1 VNVETEVA
9 DELTALRAAVDG
21 VDGAIVAT
29 SDGLLVAHVLPEA
42 EQSQT
47 AALISAVVGL
57 ARHAVELTGRGE
69 LREASIRGTSG
80 HVLFF
85 AVGDT
90 AVLAVL
96 TGVEVN
102 LALVQLR
109 ARPVVRRLTALAP
122 RFVHFTAPSTATG

>member
-1 VNVETEVA
+1 VSVESEVA
-9 DELTALRAAVDG
+9 EELTALRAAVGG

-29 SDGLLVAHVLPEA
+29 SDGLLVAHMLPDV

-80 HVLFF
+80 HVVIF

-90 AVLAVL
+90 AVLAVM
-96 TGVEVN
+96 TGLEAN
-102 LALVQLR
+102 LALLQLR
-109 ARPVVRRLTALAP
+109 ARPVVRRLTVLAP
-122 RFVHFTAPSTATG
+122 RFVHFTPHPAATV

>member
-1 VNVETEVA
+1 MSVESEVVE
-9 DELTALRAAVDG
+9 ELTALRAEVGG
-21 VDGAIVAT
+21 VAGAIVAT
-29 SDGLLVAHVLPEA
+29 SDGLLVAHVLQEA

-80 HVLFF
+80 HVLVF

-90 AVLAVL
+90 AVLAVM
-96 TGVEVN
+96 TGLEVN
-102 LALVQLR
+102 LALLQLR
-109 ARPVVRRLTALAP
+109 ARPVVRRLATLAP
-122 RFVHFTAPSTATG
+122 RFVHFTPHPATVT

>member
-1 VNVETEVA
+1 VSVENEVA
-9 DELTALRAAVDG
+9 GELTELCGGIAG

-29 SDGLLVAHVLPEA
+29 SDGLLVAHVLAET

-69 LREASIRGTSG
+69 LREAAIRGSSG
-80 HVLFF
+80 HVLVF

-90 AVLAVL
+90 AVLAVM
-96 TGVEVN
+96 TGAEVN

-109 ARPVVRRLTALAP
+109 ARPMVRRLAELAP
-122 RFVHFTAPSTATG
+122 RFVHFTAHPAATV

>member
-1 VNVETEVA
+1 MSIEDEVA
-9 DELTALRAAVDG
+9 GVLTELCTATGG

-29 SDGLLVAHVLPEA
+29 SDGLLVAHVLADA

-57 ARHAVELTGRGE
+57 AKHAVELTGRGE
-69 LREASIRGTSG
+69 LREAAIRGTSG
-80 HVLFF
+80 HVLVF

-90 AVLAVL
+90 AVLAVM
-96 TGVEVN
+96 TGLEVN

-109 ARPVVRRLTALAP
+109 TRPVVRRLADLAP
-122 RFVHFTAPSTATG
+122 RFVHFTAHPAATV